1 MFSYKVY
8 NLVHGAR
15 LLVVPNISTEAVF
28 VSFLFD
34 KTGSV
39 YERPSERGIA
49 HFLEH
54 MMFKGTSRRP
64 NLEISHQLDA
74 IGAVYNAYTSKEYT
88 TYYIKALKEKTDF
101 ILDVLFDILFHS
113 TFDKEQI
120 EMERKVVLEEYKM
133 WEDDPWDNLSF
144 ILNKL
149 VFKGHPLS
157 LPVIGEKERIISFQR
172 DDLLR
177 YWRHNYSLSDLLI
190 AVAGN
195 TDSSQI
201 RRKIN
206 SFLKNEAGNDHLLK
220 PSFKKI
226 AKMKMQNRRRID
238 YKYRDINQLH
248 IGIGIPVDISRL
260 QAEEYTR
267 VLSVILGESSSSRL
281 FVELREKRGI
291 CYHTSTSFIRYR
303 YGAGM
308 YVLVS
313 LDKRRAKEALEII
326 FGQIRDICK
335 GNISED
341 EIQRAKDYIKGITLM
356 GLEDSSTLA
365 SWYASDLIRQK
376 PLLSPHK
383 WMKGLDRL
391 NKDTVVYDAGKI
403 FNPKRLNIAL
413 VGKIDKRFVKN
424 ISDYI
429 DDIF

>member
-1 MFSYKVY
+1 MFSYKIY
-8 NLVHGAR
+8 NLIHGVK
-15 LLVVPNISTEAVF
+15 LLVVPKQSTETVF
-28 VSFLFD
+28 TSFLFD

-39 YERPSERGIA
+39 YEKPSERGIA

-54 MMFKGTSRRP
+54 MMFKGTTKRP

-88 TYYIKALKEKTDF
+88 TYYIKSLKEKTDF

-120 EMERKVVLEEYKM
+120 EMERKVILEEYKM

-144 ILNKL
+144 ILNEL

-157 LPVIGEKERIISFQR
+157 LPVIGEKERIMSFKR
-172 DDLLR
+172 GDLLK

-195 TDSSQI
+195 TDPFQI
-201 RRKIN
+201 RSKIN
-206 SFLKNEAGNDHLLK
+206 SFLKNEVDGDHLLK

-226 AKMKMQNRRRID
+226 AKVKTQNRRRID
-238 YKYRDINQLH
+238 YKYRDINQLY
-248 IGIGIPVDISRL
+248 IGIGFPVDISRL

-308 YVLVS
+308 YILVS
-313 LDKRRAKEALEII
+313 LDKRRAKEALKII
-326 FGQIRDICK
+326 FEQIRDICR
-335 GNISED
+335 GGISKD
-341 EIQRAKDYIKGITLM
+341 EIQRAKDYIKGTTLM

-383 WMKGLDRL
+383 WIKELNRLD
-391 NKDTVVYDAGKI
+391 KDTVVYDARKI
-403 FNPKRLNIAL
+403 LNPKRVNIAL